1 MIKIEIKSV
10 FGKILFTYES
20 ANNTIAETLTRAN
33 LSGANL
39 RSADLTRANLSGA
52 NLTRANL
59 SGADLTRA
67 NLSGADLTRANLS
80 GALNK
85 DAAYLPQF
93 CKWSHSLRGDLI
105 QIGCKEKTISDWQIF
120 FDSDVVYETP
130 RDTEDFKQIQAIFE
144 SYKAYISFLNN

>member
-1 MIKIEIKSV
+1 
-10 FGKILFTYES
+10 
-20 ANNTIAETLTRAN
+20 LTRAN
-33 LSGANL
+33 LSG
-39 RSADLTRANLSGA
+39 ANLSGA

-67 NLSGADLTRANLS
+67 NLTRANLSGANLTRANLTRANLS